1 MSLLDIDNLDS
12 LCSDQSILKV
22 KCLDWIK
29 RHACFGSGWN
39 FDIHTDN
46 LTINTDKLFKN
57 KSKQFGEIMKDPSEY
72 ILYNRVKFIGGT
84 CICYLRIYG
93 ANEQAPVSFYA
104 CYKSKGG
111 ELSYSYSYNNIVTID
126 RIINEN

>member
-1 MSLLDIDNLDS
+1 
-12 LCSDQSILKV
+12 
-22 KCLDWIK
+22 
-29 RHACFGSGWN
+29 
-39 FDIHTDN
+39 
-46 LTINTDKLFKN
+46 
-57 KSKQFGEIMKDPSEY
+57 MKDPSEY

-111 ELSYSYSYNNIVTID
+111 ELSYSYNNIVTID

>member
-12 LCSDQSILKV
+12 FCSDQSILKF

-29 RHACFGSGWN
+29 RHACFGEGWK
-39 FDIHTDN
+39 FDPHTDN
-46 LTINTDKLFKN
+46 LTIDTDKLFKN

-84 CICYLRIYG
+84 CICYLRIYE
-93 ANEQAPVSFYA
+93 ANEPVPVSFYA
-104 CYKSKGG
+104 CYKSRNG
-111 ELSYSYSYNNIVTID
+111 ELSYSYNNIVTID

>member
-12 LCSDQSILKV
+12 FSDQSILKF

-29 RHACFGSGWN
+29 RHACFGRGWH

-46 LTINTDKLFKN
+46 LTINTDKLFRN
-57 KSKQFGEIMKDPSEY
+57 KSKQFGEIMKDPSKY
-72 ILYNRVKFIGGT
+72 ILYHHVEFSGCT
-84 CICYLRIYG
+84 CICHLRIYKE
-93 ANEQAPVSFYA
+93 NEQAPVSFYA
-104 CYKSKGG
+104 SYKMRNG
-111 ELSYSYSYNNIVTID
+111 EPSYSYNNIVTID

>member
-12 LCSDQSILKV
+12 LCSDQSILKF
-22 KCLDWIK
+22 KCLNWIK
-29 RHACFGSGWN
+29 RYACYGSGWH

-84 CICYLRIYG
+84 CICYLRIYE
-93 ANEQAPVSFYA
+93 ANEQAPASFYA
-104 CYKSKGG
+104 CYKARNR
-111 ELSYSYSYNNIVTID
+111 EPSYSHNNIVTID